1 MNDRLL
7 VLKLF
12 VRLAHTGS
20 FSQAGKDLELSQPS
34 ASRLIAAF
42 EREVGAQLFERSTR
56 AVRLTDA
63 GADYLAKIEP
73 ALAEIEEAG
82 QALRGKNALRGSLR
96 IGVSASVAIREV
108 IPRLPAFMARHPAL
122 RIDLAVDDGRQDFIR
137 ESIDVAIRFGK
148 LEGASTTSR
157 IIGTNPLLVVASPA
171 YLKRAGRPKTPND
184 LPKHSVM
191 IGLPGTSN
199 VCSFEKDGRVVSV
212 SVDAPLSAN
221 IRGAAVAAA
230 VADIGIVACSLWG
243 CRAELRSGVLVQI
256 LKDWDLGTAE
266 VHAVYPTGRGAKMAA
281 RAFVEHFEK
290 DLRARE

>member
-7 VLKLF
+7 ALKLF

-20 FSQAGKDLELSQPS
+20 FSQAGKDLKLSQPS

-42 EREVGAQLFERSTR
+42 ESEVGAQLFERSTR
-56 AVRLTDA
+56 VVKLTDA
-63 GADYLAKIEP
+63 GADYLARIEP

-82 QALRGKNALRGSLR
+82 QTLRGKGALRGALR
-96 IGVSASVAIREV
+96 IGVSASAAIREV
-108 IPRLPAFMARHPAL
+108 IPRLPAFMAKHPAL
-122 RIDLAVDDGRQDFIR
+122 RIDLAVDEGRQDLIR

-148 LEGASTTSR
+148 LEGSSATSR
-157 IIGTNPLLVVASPA
+157 VIGTNPLLVAASPA

-199 VCSFEKDGRVVSV
+199 ACSFEQDGRVVSV

-221 IRGAAVAAA
+221 IREAAVAGA
-230 VADIGIVACSLWG
+230 VAGIGIVVCSLWG
-243 CRAELRSGVLVQI
+243 CRAELGSGTLVRI
-256 LKDWDLGTAE
+256 LKDWDLGAAE
-266 VHAVYPTGRGAKMAA
+266 VHAVYPPGRGAKMAA

-290 DLRARE
+290 DLKAGA

>member
-20 FSQAGKDLELSQPS
+20 FSQAGKDLKLSQPS

-63 GADYLAKIEP
+63 GADYLARIEP
-73 ALAEIEEAG
+73 ALVEIEEAG
-82 QALRGKNALRGSLR
+82 QTLRGKNALRGALR

-157 IIGTNPLLVVASPA
+157 VIGTNPLLVAASPA

-184 LPKHSVM
+184 LLKHSVV

-230 VADIGIVACSLWG
+230 VAGIGIVACSLWG
-243 CRAELRSGVLVQI
+243 CRAELRSGALVQI

-266 VHAVYPTGRGAKMAA
+266 VHAVYPAGRGAKMAA

-290 DLRARE
+290 DLKARE

>member
-20 FSQAGKDLELSQPS
+20 FSQAGKDLKLSQPS

-63 GADYLAKIEP
+63 GADYLARIEP
-73 ALAEIEEAG
+73 ALVEIEEAG
-82 QALRGKNALRGSLR
+82 QTLRGENALRGALR

-157 IIGTNPLLVVASPA
+157 VIGTNPLLVAASPA

-184 LPKHSVM
+184 LLKHSVV

-230 VADIGIVACSLWG
+230 VAGIGIVACSLWG
-243 CRAELRSGVLVQI
+243 CRAELRSGALVQI

-266 VHAVYPTGRGAKMAA
+266 VHAVYPAGRGAKMAA

-290 DLRARE
+290 DLKARE

>member
-20 FSQAGKDLELSQPS
+20 FSQAGKDLKLSQPS

-63 GADYLAKIEP
+63 GADYLARIEP

-82 QALRGKNALRGSLR
+82 QALRGRSALRGALR

-122 RIDLAVDDGRQDFIR
+122 RIDLAVDDGRLDFVR
-137 ESIDVAIRFGK
+137 ESIDVAIRFDK
-148 LEGASTTSR
+148 PEGGSTTSR
-157 IIGTNPLLVVASPA
+157 VIGTNPLLIAASPA

-184 LPKHSVM
+184 LPKHPVM
-191 IGLPGTSN
+191 IGLPGTSD

-212 SVDAPLSAN
+212 SVDSPLSAN

-230 VADIGIVACSLWG
+230 VAGIGIVACSLWG
-243 CRAELRSGVLVQI
+243 CRAELRSGALVQI

-266 VHAVYPTGRGAKMAA
+266 VHAVYPAGRGAKMAA
-281 RAFVEHFEK
+281 RVFVEHLEK
-290 DLRARE
+290 DLKARE

>member
-20 FSQAGKDLELSQPS
+20 FSQAGKDLKLSQPS

-42 EREVGAQLFERSTR
+42 EREIGAQLFERSTR

-82 QALRGKNALRGSLR
+82 QALRGKSALRGSLR

-148 LEGASTTSR
+148 LEGASTASR
-157 IIGTNPLLVVASPA
+157 VIGTNPLLIAASPT

-184 LPKHSVM
+184 LPKHSVL

-199 VCSFEKDGRVVSV
+199 VCSFERDGRVVSV

-230 VADIGIVACSLWG
+230 VAGIGIVACSLWG
-243 CRAELRSGVLVQI
+243 CRAELRSGALVQI

-266 VHAVYPTGRGAKMAA
+266 VHAVYPAGRGAKMAA

-290 DLRARE
+290 DLKARE